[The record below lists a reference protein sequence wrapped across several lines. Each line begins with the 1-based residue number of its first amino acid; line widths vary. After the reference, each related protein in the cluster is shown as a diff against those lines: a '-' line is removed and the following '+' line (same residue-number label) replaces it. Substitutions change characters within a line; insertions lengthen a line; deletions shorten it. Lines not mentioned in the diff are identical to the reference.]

1 MPAASIL
8 FSVALIRWV
17 ASLRLSIASS
27 RMASSLLAML
37 STSFLLWPRLRQS
50 GYNRS
55 GRDAMRIGEGASP
68 LPDPRRG
75 RVPPVASPY
84 IAVSA
89 IQGLPPLTCTS
100 TADQLVHAPRLARQG
115 RRPPAVRAAGKK
127 FSDLAHLGDAPPAPG
142 ELRYSY
148 Y

>member
-27 RMASSLLAML
+27 RMGSSLLAML
-37 STSFLLWPRLRQS
+37 SIPFLLWPRLRQS
-50 GYNRS
+50 DYNRL
-55 GRDAMRIGEGASP
+55 GRVAMRIGEGTSP

-84 IAVSA
+84 IAVSPV
-89 IQGLPPLTCTS
+89 QGLPPLTCTS

-115 RRPPAVRAAGKK
+115 RCPPAALTAGK
-127 FSDLAHLGDAPPAPG
+127 
-142 ELRYSY
+142 
-148 Y
+148 